1 MNQLADMGN
10 TEKHM
15 RSDTNPSALY
25 PQTSELGPQ
34 AFIAEQA
41 QTFQE
46 AAEHHLPFM
55 GLCNDSE

>member
-1 MNQLADMGN
+1 L
-10 TEKHM
+10 TPV
-15 RSDTNPSALY
+15 STTNPSALY

-46 AAEHHLPFM
+46 AAEHRLPFM

>member
-1 MNQLADMGN
+1 MN
-10 TEKHM
+10 
-15 RSDTNPSALY
+15 SDTNSSAIY
-25 PQTSELGPQ
+25 PQPSELGAQ

-55 GLCNDSE
+55 GLCNDSECSPPQTVG